1 MIQLLIYAI
10 SDIITGGFSF
20 LFDGIDSITKKD
32 NSLSSEFGNE
42 SSLLSSRHGGLS
54 VTGTKFLSVEK
65 SKEHLLYFGPT
76 GLGKSTVCLVPS
88 ALNIALS
95 KNGIDASMIINDP
108 SKENLKLMNFFIS
121 KGYKVYRFDPNDIEH
136 SIYYNPLHRIQN
148 ASDIAKVAT
157 LLVTKSS
164 KETKDYWQLK
174 SIEVIS
180 LLIGFLLE
188 HTSKVY
194 QNIANV
200 YYLLENLAGNEDAVS
215 GLFAEK
221 STEKQWRQFKAL
233 ISNSDNTKAS
243 IISSAI
249 GNLSFIGNDPN
260 LCNLTS
266 VDTFDFSNMAKEK
279 IVLFLNCGTAEME
292 YYSPLLG
299 LFFEQLFTELF
310 RSIPKASDN
319 HLYLLIDELSSI
331 PIPSL
336 SKVISNARKYFSI
349 LGILQSENQL
359 YQSYGEYNAKTIL
372 NNACRVYMTGLND
385 ECERISKALGE
396 YEYYADKE
404 KKMLR
409 TRPLMS
415 SSEIRTMPKDR
426 VIVIPNG
433 GLLPLYCKVKP
444 FYKVGKYMRYLN
456 TKLLEEDTPSL
467 TANYLAQYL
476 PLDAYQQNKNES

>member
-1 MIQLLIYAI
+1 MIQLLLNTI
-10 SDIITGGFSF
+10 SDVITGGFNF
-20 LFDGIDSITKKD
+20 LFDGIESMIQKD
-32 NSLSSEFGNE
+32 TSLSAKFGKE
-42 SSLLSSRHGGLS
+42 SSLLSSRHDGLS
-54 VTGTKFLSVEK
+54 VTGTKFLSIEK
-65 SKEHLLYFGPT
+65 SKEHLLFFGPT
-76 GLGKSTVCLVPS
+76 GLGKSTVCMVPS
-88 ALNIALS
+88 ALNISQS
-95 KNGIDASMIINDP
+95 KNGIDSSMIINDP
-108 SKENLKLMNFFIS
+108 SKENLKMMNFLIS
-121 KGYKVYRFDPNDIEH
+121 KGYKVYRFDPNDPEH
-136 SIYYNPLHRIQN
+136 SIYYNPLHRIRN
-148 ASDIAKVAT
+148 ASDITKVAT

-164 KETKDYWQLK
+164 KETQDYWQLK

-180 LLIGFLLE
+180 LIISFLLE

-200 YYLLENLAGNEDAVS
+200 YYLLENLAGDEDVVS

-233 ISNSDNTKAS
+233 IANSENTKAS

-266 VDTFDFSNMAKEK
+266 VDTFDFSNMAKQK
-279 IVLFLNCGTAEME
+279 TVLFLNCGTAEME

-319 HLYLLIDELSSI
+319 HLFLLIDELSSI

-336 SKVISNARKYFSI
+336 SKVIANARKYFSI

-359 YQSYGEYNAKTIL
+359 YQNYGEYNAKTIL

-385 ECERISKALGE
+385 ECDRISKALGE
-396 YEYYADKE
+396 YEYYTDKD
-404 KKMLR
+404 KKVMR
-409 TRPLMS
+409 TRSLMTS
-415 SSEIRTMPKDR
+415 NEIRTMPKDR

-444 FYKVGKYMRYLN
+444 FYKNGKYMRFLN
-456 TKLLEEDTPSL
+456 TELPEEDIPIMK
-467 TANYLAQYL
+467 AQYQAQYL
-476 PLDAYQQNKNES
+476 PLDAKQNDTEE

>member
-1 MIQLLIYAI
+1 MIQLLLNTI
-10 SDIITGGFSF
+10 SDVITGGFNF
-20 LFDGIDSITKKD
+20 LFDGIESMTQKD
-32 NSLSSEFGNE
+32 TSLSAKFGKE
-42 SSLLSSRHGGLS
+42 SSLLSSSHGGLS

-76 GLGKSTVCLVPS
+76 GLGKSTVCMVPS
-88 ALNIALS
+88 ALNIAQS
-95 KNGIDASMIINDP
+95 KNGVDSSMIINDP
-108 SKENLKLMNFFIS
+108 SKENLKMMNFFIS
-121 KGYKVYRFDPNDIEH
+121 KGYKVYRFDPNDPEH
-136 SIYYNPLHRIQN
+136 SIYYNPLHRIRN
-148 ASDIAKVAT
+148 ASDITKVAT

-164 KETKDYWQLK
+164 KETQDYWQLK

-180 LLIGFLLE
+180 LIISFLLE

-194 QNIANV
+194 QNIANA

-221 STEKQWRQFKAL
+221 ATERQWRQFKAL
-233 ISNSDNTKAS
+233 IANSDNTKAS

-266 VDTFDFSNMAKEK
+266 VDTLDFSNLAKEK
-279 IVLFLNCGTAEME
+279 TVLFLNCGTAEME

-310 RSIPKASDN
+310 RSIPKSTDN
-319 HLYLLIDELSSI
+319 HLFLLIDELSSI

-336 SKVISNARKYFSI
+336 SKVIANARKYFSI

-359 YQSYGEYNAKTIL
+359 YQNYGEYNAKTIL

-385 ECERISKALGE
+385 ECDRISKALGE
-396 YEYYADKE
+396 YEYYTDKD
-404 KKMLR
+404 KKVLR
-409 TRPLMS
+409 TRPLMTS
-415 SSEIRTMPKDR
+415 NEIRTMPKDR

-433 GLLPLYCKVKP
+433 GLLPLYCKIKP
-444 FYKVGKYMRYLN
+444 YYKIGKYMRFLN
-456 TKLLEEDTPSL
+456 TELPEEDTPVMK
-467 TANYLAQYL
+467 AQYQAQYL
-476 PLDAYQQNKNES
+476 PLDTQQNDTEE